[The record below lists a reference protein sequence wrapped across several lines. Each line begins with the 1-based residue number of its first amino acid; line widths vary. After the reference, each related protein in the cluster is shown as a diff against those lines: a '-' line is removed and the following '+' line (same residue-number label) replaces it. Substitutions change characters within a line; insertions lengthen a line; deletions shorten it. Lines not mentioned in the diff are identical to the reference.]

1 MEVRILPT
9 ALSGKAYIPKIHGCH
24 LSWHE
29 SSVRVSKYVSRI
41 GVSWSQSL
49 SFRFFFQAVKG
60 MPLFVSQV
68 MTILALIGTICV
80 IGIPWEDMVCGF
92 GLKLMYITLII
103 YARSSLIHVHG
114 FQLLVLSLL
123 LKITSLVRT
132 NRTGFLYLNW
142 NSDRLIIAK
151 KGILKLP
158 NLLMLIKQKTL
169 SLLRNLAL
177 VTFGELLIELSDNIN
192 LLFNRIVVLSS
203 ASDRQNCF
211 QKTFLKTQILMT
223 QVYLYLLFLLGLIQK
238 CILSMWLQATLTY
251 QRCLALI
258 VFMWWFWVRAWT
270 FIHTSWTFNMCLKE
284 PCFPDC

>member
-1 MEVRILPT
+1 
-9 ALSGKAYIPKIHGCH
+9 
-24 LSWHE
+24 
-29 SSVRVSKYVSRI
+29 
-41 GVSWSQSL
+41 
-49 SFRFFFQAVKG
+49 
-60 MPLFVSQV
+60 
-68 MTILALIGTICV
+68 
-80 IGIPWEDMVCGF
+80 MVCGF

-132 NRTGFLYLNW
+132 NRTGFLYLKW
-142 NSDRLIIAK
+142 NSYRLIIAK

-203 ASDRQNCF
+203 TSDRQNCF

-270 FIHTSWTFNMCLKE
+270 FIHTSWTVQYVSKRTLFSRLLEGAICS
-284 PCFPDC
+284 PCI